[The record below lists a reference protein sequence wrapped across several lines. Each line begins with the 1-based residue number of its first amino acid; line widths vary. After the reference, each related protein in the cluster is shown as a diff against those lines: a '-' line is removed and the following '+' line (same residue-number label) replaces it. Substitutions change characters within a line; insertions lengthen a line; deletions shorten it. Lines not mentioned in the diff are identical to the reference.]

1 MTIRIK
7 IRIIIHVGVSF
18 SHSIFVDGIGELVKC
33 FDDVGFTVEVG
44 VSNHPTKP
52 LTKGSKKNI

>member
-1 MTIRIK
+1 MRIN
-7 IRIIIHVGVSF
+7 IHVGVSF